1 MGNDAPFR
9 REFPGSIRPG
19 TAVCLQLTLHH
30 AALRRTDW
38 LERCR

>member
-19 TAVCLQLTLHH
+19 THH